1 MPLDYVEQY
10 RNAAKIDEKSKAQT
24 VKIICELLWSDAA
37 FYKAVVNYAQT
48 ARRDIDW
55 QPEGENPQ
63 QII

>member
-1 MPLDYVEQY
+1 MPADYVEQY

-24 VKIICELLWSDAA
+24 VKKVCEVLWSDDA

-55 QPEGENPQ
+55 
-63 QII
+63 